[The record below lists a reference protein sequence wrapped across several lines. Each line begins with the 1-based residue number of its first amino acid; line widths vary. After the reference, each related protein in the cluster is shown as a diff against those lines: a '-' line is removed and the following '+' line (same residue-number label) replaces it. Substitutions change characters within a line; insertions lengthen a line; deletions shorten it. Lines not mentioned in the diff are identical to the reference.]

1 MNDSADSVTSR
12 LLKRRA
18 KALREH
24 LPKAAAGDDRGVHRA
39 RVATRRLREALPI
52 LAAEP
57 KAGPTGK
64 ARRKIRRL
72 TRALGTV
79 RELDVALAMLD
90 ELARTEHLPRL
101 AVEEVRTHV
110 LAERDGS
117 REQMRHRLDRVDGD
131 KLNRRLASVAEHLAT
146 STDQT
151 WRTVLSAR
159 LLARATRLSDAIEQA
174 GQLYAPERLH
184 AVRIAT
190 KKLRYVLELAAE
202 TGAAGAAP
210 RVRVLKRAQ
219 ELLGGLNDLHVLLQH
234 VATVQ
239 AAPRTTRRGLES
251 GLAALASH
259 LEGECRHLHGRYLT
273 TAPKLREVCAAVPR
287 EIVPAIER
295 RSRRPLKMALV
306 PGGTRRAV
314 ASDRSR

>member
-1 MNDSADSVTSR
+1 MNNSAISVTFR

-18 KALREH
+18 AALREH
-24 LPKAAAGDDRGVHRA
+24 LPKAAAGDDRGVHQA

-57 KAGPTGK
+57 KAGPAGK

-79 RELDVALAMLD
+79 RELDVALGMLD
-90 ELARTEHLPRL
+90 ELARAEHLPRV
-101 AVEEVRTHV
+101 AVEEVRAHV
-110 LAERDGS
+110 LAERDA
-117 REQMRHRLDRVDGD
+117 RRAQMRHRLDRVNAD
-131 KLNRRLASVAEHLAT
+131 KLNRRLASVAQHLAE

-159 LLARATRLSDAIEQA
+159 LLARATRLSNAIDEA
-174 GQLYAPERLH
+174 GQLYEPERLH
-184 AVRIAT
+184 AVRIAA
-190 KKLRYVLELAAE
+190 KKLRYILELAAE
-202 TGAAGAAP
+202 AGAAGAAP
-210 RVRVLKRAQ
+210 RVRALKRVQ
-219 ELLGGLNDLHVLLQH
+219 ELLGGLNDLHVLQQH

-239 AAPRTTRRGLES
+239 AAPRAGRRGLES

-273 TAPKLREVCAAVPR
+273 TAPKLRAVCEAVPA
-287 EIVPAIER
+287 EVAPAIER
-295 RSRRPLKMALV
+295 RSRRQLKMALV
-306 PGGTRRAV
+306 PARAAV
-314 ASDRSR
+314 ASDRRR

>member
-1 MNDSADSVTSR
+1 MNNSADSVTSR
-12 LLKRRA
+12 LLSRRA
-18 KALREH
+18 RALREH
-24 LPKAAAGDDRGVHRA
+24 LPKAAAGDDRGVHQA

-57 KAGPTGK
+57 HAGHAGK

-90 ELARTEHLPRL
+90 ELARAEHVPRL
-101 AVEEVRTHV
+101 AVEEVRAHV
-110 LAERDGS
+110 LAERDDR
-117 REQMRHRLDRVDGD
+117 REQMRRRLDRVDAD
-131 KLNRRLASVAEHLAT
+131 KLNRRLASVADQLAE
-146 STDQT
+146 STDQA

-159 LLARATRLSDAIEQA
+159 LLARATRLSEAMDRA
-174 GQLYAPERLH
+174 GQLYTPEHLH
-184 AVRIAT
+184 EVRIAV

-202 TGAAGAAP
+202 AGAPGAAA
-210 RVRVLKRAQ
+210 RVRTLKRGQ
-219 ELLGGLNDLHVLLQH
+219 ELLGGLNDLHVLQQH

-239 AAPRTTRRGLES
+239 AAPRAGRRGLEA

-273 TAPKLREVCAAVPR
+273 IAPKLRDGCESVPAHV
-287 EIVPAIER
+287 VPAIER
-295 RSRRPLKMALV
+295 RSRRQLKMAL
-306 PGGTRRAV
+306 PARAAT
-314 ASDRSR
+314 ASDRRR